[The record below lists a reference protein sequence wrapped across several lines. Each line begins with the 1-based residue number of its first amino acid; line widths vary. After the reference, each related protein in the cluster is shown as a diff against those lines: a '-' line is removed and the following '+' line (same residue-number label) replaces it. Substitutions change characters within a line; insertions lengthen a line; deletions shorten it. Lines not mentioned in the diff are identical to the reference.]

1 MFCQS
6 LFVILYFFLSS
17 LHYLSYDLRLLVTT
31 LVSCGHCVVCHL
43 RFTASDLPLWYLV
56 AIVLSVIYDLRLL
69 VYHFGI
75 LWPLCCLSSTI
86 YGFWFTT
93 LVHASSNV
101 SADKVWKVHDK
112 SVVFFSFLFF
122 SIQIPT
128 DTKENICC
136 CNFTLYCC
144 LIDNLHTSCSCL
156 YQIYIYVYSLIM
168 QKSFLFF
175 LTIPYIN
182 NVVQYM

>member
-43 RFTASDLPLWYLV
+43 RFTASDLPLWYMHLQTFLP
-56 AIVLSVIYDLRLL
+56 IRSEKCMI
-69 VYHFGI
+69 
-75 LWPLCCLSSTI
+75 
-86 YGFWFTT
+86 
-93 LVHASSNV
+93 
-101 SADKVWKVHDK
+101 KVWC
-112 SVVFFSFLFF
+112 FFSFLFF

-144 LIDNLHTSCSCL
+144 LIDNLHNHVHVYIKNIYMYTVWSCKRVFCFS
-156 YQIYIYVYSLIM
+156 
-168 QKSFLFF
+168 
-175 LTIPYIN
+175 
-182 NVVQYM
+182 

>member
-1 MFCQS
+1 VFCQS

-69 VYHFGI
+69 IYHFGI
-75 LWPLCCLSSTI
+75 LWPLCCLSSTN

-93 LVHASSNV
+93 LVSCGHCVVCHLPFTASDLPLWYLV
-101 SADKVWKVHDK
+101 AIVL
-112 SVVFFSFLFF
+112 SVIYDLR
-122 SIQIPT
+122 
-128 DTKENICC
+128 
-136 CNFTLYCC
+136 L
-144 LIDNLHTSCSCL
+144 LIYHFGTCIFKRFCR
-156 YQIYIYVYSLIM
+156 
-168 QKSFLFF
+168 
-175 LTIPYIN
+175 
-182 NVVQYM
+182 